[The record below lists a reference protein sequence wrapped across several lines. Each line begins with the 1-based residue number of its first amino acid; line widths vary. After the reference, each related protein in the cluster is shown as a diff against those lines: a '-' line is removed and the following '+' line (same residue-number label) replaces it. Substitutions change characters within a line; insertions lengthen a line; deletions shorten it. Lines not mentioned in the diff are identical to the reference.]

1 MNKPHRN
8 NRSSYEFGY
17 GEMTDCKYRKALI
30 LARNIRKQGTS
41 IAELASVLEYDFKL
55 PQTVVVYA
63 VRQLER
69 EEDNLIE
76 S

>member
-1 MNKPHRN
+1 
-8 NRSSYEFGY
+8 
-17 GEMTDCKYRKALI
+17 MTDCKYRKALV
-30 LARNIRKQGTS
+30 LARNIRKQGIT
-41 IAELASVLEYDFKL
+41 IAELTYVLEYDFKL
-55 PQTVVVYA
+55 SVKEVVYA